1 MIKMTEKMMQNS
13 PYSSRI
19 WTKSYDKNV
28 KQDIDY
34 EIISLADSMKRTVR
48 DFPDNLCYD
57 LQGSTNTF
65 REMEKMINSF
75 ANFFIQNGLKKG
87 DRIAIHLPNIP
98 QYIIAL
104 YGTFYAGCTST
115 GMNFLLQPNEIIYQL
130 KDSGAVA
137 ILTLDSF
144 YEQNVRKALS
154 TGKTDIE
161 IVITTNVADMLN
173 IDSSMKEQLIKIG
186 KVPYGEVV
194 PLDGIKFFSFKE
206 ILANY
211 PKDKSPD
218 VKIDPIEDIAFL
230 QYTGG
235 TTGPPKGAIL
245 THANETINLQQ
256 VVHQWEIDVTRG
268 KEIFI
273 SGFPFFH
280 LAGMFFNLGAVH
292 YGATQLLIPDPRD
305 VNYIANKIIEYHPT
319 FMANVPT
326 LYLML
331 LKNRKFKKADLSSFK
346 LYVSGAAPFPAE
358 SIREFESIVGK
369 HKLLEVYGM
378 TEASPIVT
386 LNPYLGTRKI
396 GTVGLPVSNTE
407 VKIVDVSDKSKE
419 VPINEPGEI
428 VIKGPQIFRGY
439 WNKPEETNNALKDGW
454 FFSGDVGIMDE
465 DGYIKIVDRTK
476 DMIIVSGYKVFSVE
490 VDNKMNKHPA
500 IELCSCIGIPD
511 PDRPGSEIVK
521 LHVLLKKEYEANEE
535 IKADILNYAKEHL
548 AKYKIPKIIEI
559 SDHLPLTAV
568 GKIDKKA
575 LRKM

>member
-1 MIKMTEKMMQNS
+1 MTEKMRENS
-13 PYSSRI
+13 PYSEKI
-19 WTKSYDKNV
+19 WLKSYDDHV
-28 KQDIDY
+28 KPEIDF
-34 EIISLADSMKRTVR
+34 EIMSLADTMKSSAKN
-48 DFPDNLCYD
+48 FPNKICCD
-57 LQGSTNTF
+57 LQGTTTTYK
-65 REMEKMINSF
+65 EIEKKINCF
-75 ANFFIQNGLKKG
+75 ANFFIQNGLEKG

-98 QYIIAL
+98 QYVIAL

-115 GMNFLLQPNEIIYQL
+115 GMNFLLQPNEILYQL

-137 ILTLDSF
+137 LVTLDSF

-154 TGKTDIE
+154 TGKTN
-161 IVITTNVADMLN
+161 VKLVVTTNVADTLN
-173 IDSSMKEQLIKIG
+173 IDLSMKEQLIKIG
-186 KVPYGEVV
+186 KIPYGEVL
-194 PLDGIKFFSFKE
+194 PLDGIKYCTFNE
-206 ILANY
+206 VLAKY

-218 VKIDPIEDIAFL
+218 VKIDPLEDIAFL

-235 TTGPPKGAIL
+235 TTGPPKGAML
-245 THANETINLQQ
+245 THANEIINIQQ
-256 VVHQWEIDVTRG
+256 VVHQWEIDVIRG

-273 SGFPFFH
+273 SGFPLFH
-280 LAGMFFNLGAVH
+280 LAGMFFNLGAV
-292 YGATQLLIPDPRD
+292 YYAATQLLIPDPRD

-358 SIREFESIVGK
+358 SIREFEDVVGK
-369 HKLLEVYGM
+369 HKVLELYGM

-386 LNPYLGTRKI
+386 LNPYIGQRKI
-396 GTVGLPVSNTE
+396 GTVGIPVSNTD
-407 VKIVDVSDKSKE
+407 VKIVAVSDKSIE
-419 VPINEPGEI
+419 VPIGEPGEI
-428 VIKGPQIFRGY
+428 VIKGPQIFQGY
-439 WNKPEETNNALKDGW
+439 WNQPEETNRALKDGW
-454 FFSGDVGIMDE
+454 FYSGDVGIMDE
-465 DGYIKIVDRTK
+465 NGYIKIVDRTK
-476 DMIIVSGYKVFSVE
+476 DMIIVSGFKVFSVE

-521 LHVLLKKEYEANEE
+521 LYILLKKGYEANEE
-535 IKADILNYAKEHL
+535 TKANILKYAQENL

-559 SDHLPLTAV
+559 SDQLPLTAV

>member
-1 MIKMTEKMMQNS
+1 MTEKMMEHS
-13 PYSSRI
+13 PYSSKI
-19 WTKSYDKNV
+19 WTKSYDDHV
-28 KQDIDY
+28 KPEIDF
-34 EIISLADSMKRTVR
+34 EIISLTDSMKRTVK
-48 DFPDNLCYD
+48 DFPDNLCCD
-57 LQGSTNTF
+57 LQGTTYTF
-65 REMEKMINSF
+65 KEIERKINSF
-75 ANFFIQNGLKKG
+75 ANFFVQNGLKKG

-98 QYIIAL
+98 QYITAL

-130 KDSGAVA
+130 KDSGAVTL
-137 ILTLDSF
+137 ITLDSF

-154 TGKTDIE
+154 TGKTDIKN
-161 IVITTNVADMLN
+161 VITTNVADTLD
-173 IDSSMKEQLIKIG
+173 IDETMKDQLKKIG
-186 KVPYGEVV
+186 KLPYGEVV
-194 PLDGIKFFSFKE
+194 PLDGIKFNTFNE
-206 ILANY
+206 ILTDY

-218 VKIDPIEDIAFL
+218 VRIDPLEDIAFL

-256 VVHQWEIDVTRG
+256 TVHQWEIDIIRG

-358 SIREFESIVGK
+358 SIREFEEVVGK

-378 TEASPIVT
+378 TEASPLVT
-386 LNPYLGTRKI
+386 LNPYLGKRKI
-396 GTVGLPVSNTE
+396 GTVGIPISNTD

-419 VPINEPGEI
+419 VPIGQAGEI
-428 VIKGPQIFRGY
+428 LIKGPQIFKGY
-439 WNKPEETNNALKDGW
+439 WNKPEETNNALKEGW
-454 FFSGDVGIMDE
+454 FYSGDVGIMDE
-465 DGYIKIVDRTK
+465 DGFIKIVDRTK

-490 VDNKMNKHPA
+490 VDNKINKHPA

-521 LHVLLKKEYEANEE
+521 LFVLLKKGYEANETT
-535 IKADILNYAKEHL
+535 KADILKFAQENL
-548 AKYKIPKIIEI
+548 AKYKIPKIIEL
-559 SDHLPLTAV
+559 SDQLPLTAV

-575 LRKM
+575 LRKI

>member
-1 MIKMTEKMMQNS
+1 MTEKMMQNS

-305 VNYIANKIIEYHPT
+305 VNYITNKIIEYHPT

>member
-13 PYSSRI
+13 PYSSKI
-19 WTKSYDKNV
+19 WIKSYDDHV
-28 KQDIDY
+28 KPEIDL

-48 DFPDNLCYD
+48 DFPDIICCD
-57 LQGSTNTF
+57 LQGTTYTF
-65 REMEKMINSF
+65 KEIEMQINSF
-75 ANFFIQNGLKKG
+75 ANFFVQMGLKKG

-104 YGTFYAGCTST
+104 YGTFYVGCTST

-137 ILTLDSF
+137 LLTLDSF

-154 TGKTDIE
+154 TGKTDIK
-161 IVITTNVADMLN
+161 IVITTNVADTLD
-173 IDSSMKEQLIKIG
+173 IDPSMKEQLIKIG

-194 PLDGIKFFSFKE
+194 PIDGIKFFTFKE

-218 VKIDPIEDIAFL
+218 VKIDPLEDIAFL

-268 KEIFI
+268 KEVFI
-273 SGFPFFH
+273 SGFPLFH

-386 LNPYLGTRKI
+386 LNPYLGARKI
-396 GTVGLPVSNTE
+396 GTVGLPVSNTG

-428 VIKGPQIFRGY
+428 IIKGPQIFKGY

-454 FFSGDVGIMDE
+454 FYSGDVGIMDE

-476 DMIIVSGYKVFSVE
+476 DMIIVSGFKVFSVE

-521 LHVLLKKEYEANEE
+521 LYVLLKKGHESTEE
-535 IKADILNYAKEHL
+535 IKADILKYAQENL
-548 AKYKIPKIIEI
+548 AKYKVPKIIEI
-559 SDHLPLTAV
+559 SDQLPLTAV
-568 GKIDKKA
+568 GKIDKKT
-575 LRKM
+575 LRNL

>member
-1 MIKMTEKMMQNS
+1 MTEKMIEEGS
-13 PYSSRI
+13 PYSLKI
-19 WTKSYDKNV
+19 WTKSYDDHV
-28 KQDIDY
+28 KPEIDL
-34 EIISLADSMKRTVR
+34 EIISLTNSMKRTVK
-48 DFPDNLCYD
+48 DFPDNLCCD
-57 LQGSTNTF
+57 LQGTTYTF
-65 REMEKMINSF
+65 KEIERKVNSF
-75 ANFFIQNGLKKG
+75 ANFFVQNGLKKG

-98 QYIIAL
+98 QYIIGL
-104 YGTFYAGCTST
+104 YGTFYAGCAST

-137 ILTLDSF
+137 LITLDSF

-154 TGKTDIE
+154 TGETDIRF
-161 IVITTNVADMLN
+161 VITTNVADTLD
-173 IDSSMKEQLIKIG
+173 IDPSMKEQLIKIG
-186 KVPYGEVV
+186 KIPYGEVI
-194 PLDGIKFFSFKE
+194 PLAGIEYFTFKD
-206 ILANY
+206 IISNY
-211 PKDKSPD
+211 PSDKSPN
-218 VKIDPIEDIAFL
+218 VKIDPYEDIAFL

-256 VVHQWEIDVTRG
+256 VVHQWEIDVIRG

-273 SGFPFFH
+273 SGFPLFH
-280 LAGMFFNLGAVH
+280 LAGMFFNLGAIH

-305 VNYIANKIIEYHPT
+305 VSYIANKIIEYHPT

-358 SIREFESIVGK
+358 SIREFENIVGK

-386 LNPYLGTRKI
+386 LNPYIGTRKI
-396 GTVGLPVSNTE
+396 GTVGIPVSNTE
-407 VKIVDVSDKSKE
+407 VKIVNVSDKSKE
-419 VPINEPGEI
+419 VPLNEPGEI
-428 VIKGPQIFRGY
+428 IIKGPQIFKGY

-454 FFSGDVGIMDE
+454 FYSGDVGIMDE

-521 LHVLLKKEYEANEE
+521 LFVLLKKGYEASEN
-535 IKADILNYAKEHL
+535 IKTDILKYAQENL

-559 SDHLPLTAV
+559 SDQLPLTAV

-575 LRKM
+575 LRKI

>member
-1 MIKMTEKMMQNS
+1 MVEKMRENS
-13 PYSSRI
+13 PYSEKI
-19 WTKSYDKNV
+19 WLKSYDDHV
-28 KQDIDY
+28 KPEIDF
-34 EIISLADSMKRTVR
+34 EIMSLADTMKSAAKN
-48 DFPDNLCYD
+48 FPNKICCD
-57 LQGSTNTF
+57 LQGTTTTYK
-65 REMEKMINSF
+65 EIEKKINCF
-75 ANFFIQNGLKKG
+75 ANFFIQNGLEKG

-98 QYIIAL
+98 QYVIAL

-115 GMNFLLQPNEIIYQL
+115 GMNFLLQPNEILYQL

-137 ILTLDSF
+137 LVTLDSF

-154 TGKTDIE
+154 TGKTNVKL
-161 IVITTNVADMLN
+161 VITTNVADTLN
-173 IDSSMKEQLIKIG
+173 IDLSMKEQLIKIG
-186 KVPYGEVV
+186 KIPYGEVL
-194 PLDGIKFFSFKE
+194 PLDGIKYCTFNE
-206 ILANY
+206 VLAKY

-218 VKIDPIEDIAFL
+218 VKIEPLEDIAFL

-235 TTGPPKGAIL
+235 TTGPPKGAML
-245 THANETINLQQ
+245 THANEIINIQQ
-256 VVHQWEIDVTRG
+256 VVHQWEIDVIRG

-273 SGFPFFH
+273 SGFPLFH
-280 LAGMFFNLGAVH
+280 LAGMFFNLGAV
-292 YGATQLLIPDPRD
+292 YYAATQLLIPDPRD

-358 SIREFESIVGK
+358 SIREFEDVVGK
-369 HKLLEVYGM
+369 HKVLELYGM

-386 LNPYLGTRKI
+386 LNPYIGQRKI
-396 GTVGLPVSNTE
+396 GTVGIPVSNTD
-407 VKIVDVSDKSKE
+407 VKIVAVSDKSIE
-419 VPINEPGEI
+419 VPIGEPGEI
-428 VIKGPQIFRGY
+428 VIKGPQIFQGY
-439 WNKPEETNNALKDGW
+439 WNQPEETNRALKDGW
-454 FFSGDVGIMDE
+454 FYSGDVGIMDE
-465 DGYIKIVDRTK
+465 NGYIKIVDRTK
-476 DMIIVSGYKVFSVE
+476 DMIIVSGFKVFSVE

-521 LHVLLKKEYEANEE
+521 LYILLKKGYEANEE
-535 IKADILNYAKEHL
+535 TKANILKYAQENL

-559 SDHLPLTAV
+559 SDQLPLTAV

>member
-1 MIKMTEKMMQNS
+1 MTEKMMESS
-13 PYSSRI
+13 PYSEKI
-19 WTKSYDKNV
+19 WLKSYDDHV
-28 KQDIDY
+28 KPEIDF
-34 EIISLADSMKRTVR
+34 EIMSLADTMKNAVKN
-48 DFPDNLCYD
+48 FPNKICCD
-57 LQGSTNTF
+57 LQGTTTTYK
-65 REMEKMINSF
+65 EIEKKINCF
-75 ANFFIQNGLKKG
+75 ANFFIQNGLEKG

-98 QYIIAL
+98 QYVIAL

-115 GMNFLLQPNEIIYQL
+115 GMNFLLQPNEILYQL

-137 ILTLDSF
+137 LVTLDSF

-154 TGKTDIE
+154 TGKTNVKL
-161 IVITTNVADMLN
+161 VITTNVADTLN
-173 IDSSMKEQLIKIG
+173 IDLSMKEQLIKIG
-186 KVPYGEVV
+186 KIPYGEVL
-194 PLDGIKFFSFKE
+194 PLDGIKYCTFNE
-206 ILANY
+206 VLAKY

-218 VKIDPIEDIAFL
+218 VKIDPFEDIAFL

-235 TTGPPKGAIL
+235 TTGPPKGAML
-245 THANETINLQQ
+245 THANEIINLQQ
-256 VVHQWEIDVTRG
+256 VIHQWEIDVIRG

-273 SGFPFFH
+273 SGFPLFH
-280 LAGMFFNLGAVH
+280 LAGMFFNLGAVN
-292 YGATQLLIPDPRD
+292 YAATQLLIPDPRD
-305 VNYIANKIIEYHPT
+305 VNYITNKIIEYHPT

-346 LYVSGAAPFPAE
+346 IYVSGAAPFPAE
-358 SIREFESIVGK
+358 SIREFEDVVGK
-369 HKLLEVYGM
+369 HKVLELYGM

-386 LNPYLGTRKI
+386 LNPYIGKRKI
-396 GTVGLPVSNTE
+396 GTVGIPVSNTD
-407 VKIVDVSDKSKE
+407 VKIVAVSDKSIE
-419 VPINEPGEI
+419 VPIGEPGEI
-428 VIKGPQIFRGY
+428 VIKGPQIFQGY
-439 WNKPEETNNALKDGW
+439 WNQPEETNRALKDGW
-454 FFSGDVGIMDE
+454 FYSGDVGIMDE

-521 LHVLLKKEYEANEE
+521 LYILLKKGYEANEE
-535 IKADILNYAKEHL
+535 IKANILKYAQENL

-559 SDHLPLTAV
+559 SDQLPLTAV

>member
-1 MIKMTEKMMQNS
+1 MTEKMMERS
-13 PYSSRI
+13 PYSSKI
-19 WTKSYDKNV
+19 WTKSYDVHV
-28 KQDIDY
+28 KPEIDF
-34 EIISLADSMKRTVR
+34 EIMSLADSMKRTVR
-48 DFPDNLCYD
+48 DFPDNICCD
-57 LQGSTNTF
+57 FQGITNTF
-65 REMEKMINSF
+65 KEIEKKINCL

-137 ILTLDSF
+137 LLTLDSF

-154 TGKTDIE
+154 TGKTDVK
-161 IVITTNVADMLN
+161 IVITTNVADTL
-173 IDSSMKEQLIKIG
+173 DLDPTMKEQLIKIG

-194 PLDGIKFFSFKE
+194 PVEGIKFVTFKE

-218 VKIDPIEDIAFL
+218 VKIDPNEDIAFL

-256 VVHQWEIDVTRG
+256 VVHQWEIDIKRG

-280 LAGMFFNLGAVH
+280 LAGMFFNLGAIH
-292 YGATQLLIPDPRD
+292 YAATQLLIPDPRD
-305 VNYIANKIIEYHPT
+305 VKYITNKIIEYHPT

-331 LKNRKFKKADLSSFK
+331 LTNRKFKKADLSSFK

-358 SIREFESIVGK
+358 SIREFEEVIGK

-396 GTVGLPVSNTE
+396 GTVGIPVSNTE
-407 VKIVDVSDKSKE
+407 LKIVDVSDKSKE
-419 VPINEPGEI
+419 VPIGEPGEI
-428 VIKGPQIFRGY
+428 LIKGPQIFKGY
-439 WNKPEETNNALKDGW
+439 WNKPEETNNALREGW
-454 FFSGDVGIMDE
+454 FYSGDVGIMDE
-465 DGYIKIVDRTK
+465 DGYVKIVDRTK

-521 LHVLLKKEYEANEE
+521 LYVLLKKEFEANEE
-535 IKADILNYAKEHL
+535 IKADILKYAQENL

-559 SDHLPLTAV
+559 SDQLPLTAV

>member
-1 MIKMTEKMMQNS
+1 MTEKMMQNS
-13 PYSSRI
+13 PYSSKI
-19 WTKSYDKNV
+19 WTKSYDNHV

-48 DFPDNLCYD
+48 DFPHDLCYD

-154 TGKTDIE
+154 TGKTNIE

-305 VNYIANKIIEYHPT
+305 VNYITNKIIEYHPT

>member
-1 MIKMTEKMMQNS
+1 MTEKMRENS
-13 PYSSRI
+13 PYSEKI
-19 WTKSYDKNV
+19 WLKSYDDHV
-28 KQDIDY
+28 KPEIDF
-34 EIISLADSMKRTVR
+34 EIMSLADTMKNAAKN
-48 DFPDNLCYD
+48 FPNKICCD
-57 LQGSTNTF
+57 LQGTTTTYK
-65 REMEKMINSF
+65 EIEKKINCF
-75 ANFFIQNGLKKG
+75 ANFFIQNGLEKG

-98 QYIIAL
+98 QYVIAL

-115 GMNFLLQPNEIIYQL
+115 GMNFLLQPNEILYQL

-137 ILTLDSF
+137 LVTLDSF

-154 TGKTDIE
+154 TGKTNVKL
-161 IVITTNVADMLN
+161 VITTNVADTLN
-173 IDSSMKEQLIKIG
+173 IDLSMKEQLIKIG
-186 KVPYGEVV
+186 KIPYGEVL
-194 PLDGIKFFSFKE
+194 PLDGIKYCTFNE
-206 ILANY
+206 VLAKY

-218 VKIDPIEDIAFL
+218 VKIDPFEDIAFL

-235 TTGPPKGAIL
+235 TTGPPKGAML
-245 THANETINLQQ
+245 THANEIINLQQ
-256 VVHQWEIDVTRG
+256 VIHQWEIDVIRG

-273 SGFPFFH
+273 SGFPLFH
-280 LAGMFFNLGAVH
+280 LAGMFFNLGAVN
-292 YGATQLLIPDPRD
+292 YAATQLLIPDPRD
-305 VNYIANKIIEYHPT
+305 INYIANKIIEYHPT

-346 LYVSGAAPFPAE
+346 IYVSGAAPFPAE
-358 SIREFESIVGK
+358 SIREFEDVVGK
-369 HKLLEVYGM
+369 HKVLELYGM

-386 LNPYLGTRKI
+386 LNPYIGKRKI
-396 GTVGLPVSNTE
+396 GTVGIPVSNTDF
-407 VKIVDVSDKSKE
+407 KIVAVSDKSIE
-419 VPINEPGEI
+419 VPIGEPGEI
-428 VIKGPQIFRGY
+428 VIKGPQIFQGY
-439 WNKPEETNNALKDGW
+439 WNQPEETNRALKDGW
-454 FFSGDVGIMDE
+454 FYSGDVGIMDE

-521 LHVLLKKEYEANEE
+521 LYILLKKGYEANEE
-535 IKADILNYAKEHL
+535 IKANILKYAQENL

-559 SDHLPLTAV
+559 SDQLPLTAV

>member
-1 MIKMTEKMMQNS
+1 MTEKMMQNS

>member
-1 MIKMTEKMMQNS
+1 MTEKMMESS
-13 PYSSRI
+13 PYSEKI
-19 WTKSYDKNV
+19 WLKSYDDHV
-28 KQDIDY
+28 KPEIDF
-34 EIISLADSMKRTVR
+34 EIMSLADTMKNAVKN
-48 DFPDNLCYD
+48 FPNKICCD
-57 LQGSTNTF
+57 LQGTTTTYK
-65 REMEKMINSF
+65 EIEKKINCF
-75 ANFFIQNGLKKG
+75 ANFFIQNGLEKG

-98 QYIIAL
+98 QYVIAL

-115 GMNFLLQPNEIIYQL
+115 GMNFLLQPNEILYQL

-137 ILTLDSF
+137 LVTLDSF

-154 TGKTDIE
+154 TGKTNVKL
-161 IVITTNVADMLN
+161 VITTNVADTLN
-173 IDSSMKEQLIKIG
+173 IDLSMKEQLIKIG
-186 KVPYGEVV
+186 KIPYGEVL
-194 PLDGIKFFSFKE
+194 PLDGIKYCTFNE
-206 ILANY
+206 VLAKY

-218 VKIDPIEDIAFL
+218 VKIDPFEDIAFL

-235 TTGPPKGAIL
+235 TTGPPKGAML
-245 THANETINLQQ
+245 THANEIINLQQ
-256 VVHQWEIDVTRG
+256 VIHQWEIDVIRG

-273 SGFPFFH
+273 SGFPLFH
-280 LAGMFFNLGAVH
+280 LAGMFFNLGAVN
-292 YGATQLLIPDPRD
+292 YAATQLLIPDPRD
-305 VNYIANKIIEYHPT
+305 VNYITNKIIEYHPT

-346 LYVSGAAPFPAE
+346 IYVSGAAPFPAE
-358 SIREFESIVGK
+358 SIREFEDVVGK
-369 HKLLEVYGM
+369 HKVLELYGM

-386 LNPYLGTRKI
+386 LNPYIGKRKI
-396 GTVGLPVSNTE
+396 GTVGIPVSNTD
-407 VKIVDVSDKSKE
+407 VKIVAVSDKSIE
-419 VPINEPGEI
+419 VPIGEPGEI
-428 VIKGPQIFRGY
+428 VIKGPQIFQGY
-439 WNKPEETNNALKDGW
+439 WNQPEETNRALKDGW
-454 FFSGDVGIMDE
+454 FYSGDVGIMDE

-476 DMIIVSGYKVFSVE
+476 DMIIVSGFKVFSVE

-521 LHVLLKKEYEANEE
+521 LYILLKKGYEANEE
-535 IKADILNYAKEHL
+535 IKANILKYAQENL

-559 SDHLPLTAV
+559 SDQLPLTAV

>member
-13 PYSSRI
+13 PYSSKI
-19 WTKSYDKNV
+19 WIKSYDDHV
-28 KQDIDY
+28 KPEIDL

-48 DFPDNLCYD
+48 DFPDIICCD
-57 LQGSTNTF
+57 LQGTTYTF
-65 REMEKMINSF
+65 KEIEMQINSF
-75 ANFFIQNGLKKG
+75 ANFFVQMGLKKG

-104 YGTFYAGCTST
+104 YGTFYVGCTST

-137 ILTLDSF
+137 LLTLDSF

-154 TGKTDIE
+154 TGKTDIK
-161 IVITTNVADMLN
+161 IVITTNVADTLD
-173 IDSSMKEQLIKIG
+173 IDPSMKEQLIKIG

-194 PLDGIKFFSFKE
+194 PIDGIKFFTFKE

-218 VKIDPIEDIAFL
+218 VKIDPLEDIAFL

-268 KEIFI
+268 KEVFI
-273 SGFPFFH
+273 SGFPLFH

-386 LNPYLGTRKI
+386 LNPYLGARKI
-396 GTVGLPVSNTE
+396 GTVGLPVSNTG

-428 VIKGPQIFRGY
+428 IIKGPQIFKGY
-439 WNKPEETNNALKDGW
+439 WNKPEEINNALKDGW
-454 FFSGDVGIMDE
+454 FYSGDVGIMDE

-476 DMIIVSGYKVFSVE
+476 DMIIVSGFKVFSVE

-511 PDRPGSEIVK
+511 PDRPSSEIVK
-521 LHVLLKKEYEANEE
+521 LYVLLKKGHESTEE
-535 IKADILNYAKEHL
+535 IKADILKYAQENL
-548 AKYKIPKIIEI
+548 AKYKVPKIIEI
-559 SDHLPLTAV
+559 SDQLPLTAV
-568 GKIDKKA
+568 GKIDKKT
-575 LRKM
+575 LRNL

>member
-1 MIKMTEKMMQNS
+1 MTEKMRENS
-13 PYSSRI
+13 PYSEKI
-19 WTKSYDKNV
+19 WLKSYDDHV
-28 KQDIDY
+28 KPEIDF
-34 EIISLADSMKRTVR
+34 EIMSLADTMKSSAKN
-48 DFPDNLCYD
+48 FPNKICCD
-57 LQGSTNTF
+57 LQGTTTTYK
-65 REMEKMINSF
+65 EIEKKINCF
-75 ANFFIQNGLKKG
+75 ANFFIQNGLEKG

-98 QYIIAL
+98 QYVIAL

-115 GMNFLLQPNEIIYQL
+115 GMNFLLQPNEILYQL

-137 ILTLDSF
+137 LVTLDSF

-154 TGKTDIE
+154 TGKTN
-161 IVITTNVADMLN
+161 VKLVVTTNVADTLN
-173 IDSSMKEQLIKIG
+173 IDLSMKEQLIKIG
-186 KVPYGEVV
+186 KIPYGEVL
-194 PLDGIKFFSFKE
+194 PLDGIKYCTFNE
-206 ILANY
+206 VLAKY

-218 VKIDPIEDIAFL
+218 VKIDPLEDIAFL

-235 TTGPPKGAIL
+235 TTGPPKGAML
-245 THANETINLQQ
+245 THANEIINIQQ
-256 VVHQWEIDVTRG
+256 VVHQWEIDVIRG

-273 SGFPFFH
+273 SGFPLFH
-280 LAGMFFNLGAVH
+280 LAGMFFNLGAV
-292 YGATQLLIPDPRD
+292 YYAATQLLIPDPRD

-358 SIREFESIVGK
+358 SIREFEDVVGK
-369 HKLLEVYGM
+369 HKVLELYGM

-386 LNPYLGTRKI
+386 LNPYIGQRKI
-396 GTVGLPVSNTE
+396 GTVGIPVSNTD
-407 VKIVDVSDKSKE
+407 VKIVAVSDKSIE
-419 VPINEPGEI
+419 VPIGEPGEI
-428 VIKGPQIFRGY
+428 VIKGPQIFQGY
-439 WNKPEETNNALKDGW
+439 WNQPEETNRALKDGW
-454 FFSGDVGIMDE
+454 FYSGDVGIMDE
-465 DGYIKIVDRTK
+465 NGYIKIVDRTK
-476 DMIIVSGYKVFSVE
+476 DMIIVSGFKVFSVE

-521 LHVLLKKEYEANEE
+521 LYILLKKGYEANEE
-535 IKADILNYAKEHL
+535 IKANILKYAQENL

-559 SDHLPLTAV
+559 SDQLPLTAV

>member
-130 KDSGAVA
+130 KDSGTVA

-154 TGKTDIE
+154 TGKTNIE

>member
-1 MIKMTEKMMQNS
+1 MTEKMMESS
-13 PYSSRI
+13 PYSEKI
-19 WTKSYDKNV
+19 WLKSYDDHV
-28 KQDIDY
+28 KPEIDF
-34 EIISLADSMKRTVR
+34 EIMSLADTMKNAVKN
-48 DFPDNLCYD
+48 FPNKICCD
-57 LQGSTNTF
+57 LQGTTTTYK
-65 REMEKMINSF
+65 EIEKKINCF
-75 ANFFIQNGLKKG
+75 ANFFIQNGLEKG

-98 QYIIAL
+98 QYVIAL
-104 YGTFYAGCTST
+104 YGTFYAGCTSI
-115 GMNFLLQPNEIIYQL
+115 GMNFLLQPNEILYQL

-137 ILTLDSF
+137 LVTLDSF

-154 TGKTDIE
+154 TGKTNVKL
-161 IVITTNVADMLN
+161 VITTNVADTLN
-173 IDSSMKEQLIKIG
+173 IDLSMKEQLIKIG
-186 KVPYGEVV
+186 KIPYGEVL
-194 PLDGIKFFSFKE
+194 PLDGIKCCTFNE
-206 ILANY
+206 VLAKY

-218 VKIDPIEDIAFL
+218 VKIDPFEDIAFL

-235 TTGPPKGAIL
+235 TTGPPKGAML
-245 THANETINLQQ
+245 THANEIINLQQ
-256 VVHQWEIDVTRG
+256 VIHQWEIDVIRG

-273 SGFPFFH
+273 SGFPLFH
-280 LAGMFFNLGAVH
+280 LAGMFFNLGAVN
-292 YGATQLLIPDPRD
+292 YAATQLLIPDPRD

-346 LYVSGAAPFPAE
+346 IYVSGAAPFPAE
-358 SIREFESIVGK
+358 SIREFEDVVGK
-369 HKLLEVYGM
+369 HKVLELYGM

-386 LNPYLGTRKI
+386 LNPYIGKRKI
-396 GTVGLPVSNTE
+396 GTVGIPVSNTD
-407 VKIVDVSDKSKE
+407 VKIVAVSDKSIE
-419 VPINEPGEI
+419 VPIGEPGEI
-428 VIKGPQIFRGY
+428 VIKGPQIFQGY
-439 WNKPEETNNALKDGW
+439 WNQPEETNRALKDGW
-454 FFSGDVGIMDE
+454 FYSGDVGIMDE

-476 DMIIVSGYKVFSVE
+476 DMIIVSGFKVFSVE

-521 LHVLLKKEYEANEE
+521 LYILLKKGYEANEE
-535 IKADILNYAKEHL
+535 IKANILKYAQENL

-559 SDHLPLTAV
+559 SDQLPLTAV